1 MKALVTRPVENAVT
15 VAAALRARGIEPL
28 VAPLFDIEP
37 EPDGAAR
44 LRGAL
49 AGVQAVLF
57 TSANGVRA
65 FAQASDRFELPA
77 YCVGDAS
84 AAAARIAGF
93 RAVASAAGDV
103 ADLVALVVSRLAPN
117 NGALLYAAGR
127 DTAGALDAALE
138 AKGYSLRHIV
148 LYRAVAAQ
156 ALAPEVAAALR
167 RGEVR
172 LALFFSPR
180 SAETF
185 VRLARQAGLTEQCKD
200 MVTVALSRNVATA
213 LSGMQ
218 WRAIATARMPNLP
231 SLLAVL
237 DEIVGA

>member
-1 MKALVTRPVENAVT
+1 MKALVTRPADNAAP
-15 VAAALRARGIEPL
+15 VADALRARGIEPL
-28 VAPLFDIEP
+28 LAPLLEIEP
-37 EPDGAAR
+37 EPDGAVR

-84 AAAARIAGF
+84 AAMARIAGF
-93 RAVASAAGDV
+93 RVVVSAAGDV
-103 ADLVALVVSRLAPN
+103 TDLVALVASRLAPN
-117 NGALLYAAGR
+117 NGPLLHAGGR
-127 DTAGALDAALE
+127 DTAGDLE
-138 AKGYSLRHIV
+138 ALLAAKSYGVRHVV

-167 RGEVR
+167 RGEVG

-185 VRLARQAGLTEQCKD
+185 VRLARQAGLAEQCKD
-200 MVTVALSRNVATA
+200 MVTVALSGNVAAA
-213 LSGMQ
+213 LSSMQ
-218 WRAIATARMPNLP
+218 WRAVATAPMPNLP

-237 DEIVGA
+237 DEIVPA

>member
-1 MKALVTRPVENAVT
+1 MKALVTRLTENAAPLAT
-15 VAAALRARGIEPL
+15 ALRARGIEPL
-28 VAPLFDIEP
+28 LAPLLQIEP

-57 TSANGVRA
+57 TSANGARA

-93 RAVASAAGDV
+93 RVVASAAGDV
-103 ADLVALVVSRLAPN
+103 ADLGLLVASRLAPN

-127 DTAGALDAALE
+127 DTAGGLDAALE
-138 AKGYSLRHIV
+138 AKGYNLRHVV
-148 LYRAVAAQ
+148 LYHAVAAER
-156 ALAPEVAAALR
+156 LAPEVAAALR
-167 RGEVR
+167 RGEVG

-185 VRLARQAGLTEQCKD
+185 VRLARQARLTEQCKD
-200 MVTVALSRNVATA
+200 MVAVALSRNVAAA
-213 LSGMQ
+213 LSSMQ
-218 WRAIATARMPNLP
+218 WRAVATARTPNLP

-237 DEIVGA
+237 DEIVAA